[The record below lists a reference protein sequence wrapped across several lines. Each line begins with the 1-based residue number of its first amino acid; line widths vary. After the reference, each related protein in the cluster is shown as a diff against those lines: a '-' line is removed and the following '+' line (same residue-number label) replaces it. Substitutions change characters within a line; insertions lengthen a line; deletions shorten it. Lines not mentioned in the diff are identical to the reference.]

1 MNGLSFWRGTWIIAA
16 LELRQRRRS
25 RTLWIFAI
33 VWFVIIGLV
42 SGVTWFSMTTL
53 TQGSLGE
60 PEKAPLFSIIVYFV
74 LFFGSLVAPAI
85 SAGSIGAERAGG
97 TLATTQTTLVG
108 TWSIL
113 LGKALAAWVTG
124 LAFLVIALPFIAL
137 SLAFG
142 AVPPRQAIIAVL
154 ALALQLGLF
163 TAIGVGLSACISSQV
178 FAIVTTYLVVALL
191 SVGTLIA
198 LSLAIAST
206 TEEVRLTDRVLTDE
220 YFELTEECT
229 DDACH
234 EAVPRTCEDSPSTY
248 TVAHGERFWWIL
260 SMNPYVVLGDMVAER
275 VPMSEQNDL
284 FGYVS
289 NSARSMQIPQED
301 PTPYNGCAAESD
313 DYQVW
318 EEEDLS
324 DTTPVWWMGLSLQG
338 ILAGISLS
346 CGYFRLRTPARKL
359 PQGTRVA

>member
-1 MNGLSFWRGTWIIAA
+1 MNGLSFLRGTWIIAA

-42 SGVTWFSMTTL
+42 SGVTWFSMTSL
-53 TQGSLGE
+53 TQDSVGG
-60 PEKAPLFSIIVYFV
+60 PGTAPLFSIIVYFV

-142 AVPPRQAIIAVL
+142 AVAPSQAIIAVL

-163 TAIGVGLSACISSQV
+163 TAIGVGLSACISSQL

-191 SVGTLIA
+191 SVGTIIA
-198 LSLAIAST
+198 FSLALAST
-206 TEEVRLTDRVLTDE
+206 TDEVRLTDRVLTDE
-220 YFELTEECT
+220 YFKLTEDCA
-229 DDACH
+229 DDACY
-234 EAVPRTCEDSPSTY
+234 EKVPRTCEDSPSMY
-248 TVAHGERFWWIL
+248 TVTHNERFWWIL
-260 SMNPYVVLGDMVAER
+260 SMNPYVVLGDMVADR
-275 VPMSEQNDL
+275 VPASEQRDL
-284 FGYVS
+284 FDYVS
-289 NSARSMQIPQED
+289 ESARSMQIPQED

-313 DYQVW
+313 HYPAWD
-318 EEEDLS
+318 EDDLS
-324 DTTPVWWMGLSLQG
+324 GTSPAWWVGLSLQG
-338 ILAGISLS
+338 IIAGVALG
-346 CGYFRLRTPARKL
+346 CGYFRLRTPARTL